1 MKGKQRILRRLLAIT
16 LSLTMVLGMV
26 IQDSVLQTQM
36 EHQQILVDGVVA
48 VISGYPT
55 TLPAPVRYLSRQ
67 MVITPLHWDVQTWLE
82 TAVNMDKQMNL
93 PLIRLYRK

>member
-1 MKGKQRILRRLLAIT
+1 
-16 LSLTMVLGMV
+16 
-26 IQDSVLQTQM
+26 M

-55 TLPAPVRYLSRQ
+55 ALPAPVRYLSRQ

-82 TAVNMDKQMNL
+82 TAVNTDKQMNL
-93 PLIRLYRK
+93 PLIRLYQK